1 MAELRDFLSDLATD
15 PQRLGEFI
23 QDPEGAMSAA
33 ELSDEDKNA
42 LRSGFPA
49 IIYARLAGLPT
60 EQAFQLT
67 LSPPQFPQQF
77 PQNLLQPP
85 PQQLPQNFPQFL
97 MQMFPPNFQFNVPP
111 QLPPQQLPQNVPQ
124 FLFNAPQ
131 FQPPP
136 FQPATLPFSW
146 FPPFW
151 IAR

>member
-77 PQNLLQPP
+77 PP
-85 PQQLPQNFPQFL
+85 PQLPQNVPQLFPQNFPQF
-97 MQMFPPNFQFNVPP
+97 QFTVPP
-111 QLPPQQLPQNVPQ
+111 QLPPQQLPQNFPQ
-124 FLFNAPQ
+124 FQFNAPQ
-131 FQPPP
+131 FQPPQ
-136 FQPATLPFSW
+136 FQPSTFPFSW